1 MRVGK
6 DLQCFSGSA
15 APFFMLCR
23 RLVAVCGNDLL
34 GMRGM
39 FSFVRFLTKIVSM
52 RKIAALLLPLVLLSL
67 AAVSCRTGYALV
79 GIDGGRV
86 AVDSSFDLFTDDDMI
101 EEIEDF
107 KEDLVEEMSPV
118 IGSSAAT
125 MRCEVGRD
133 YNVLANTV
141 ADMVMDEGR
150 RLSPDVAF
158 AVINV
163 GGLRKDL
170 PEGPIT
176 VGTAFEILPFE
187 NTLCIV
193 DMPGEAVTEL
203 FEQIARLGGEGV
215 SAEVRLTISRDG
227 GLLGATVAGKE
238 VDAGANYR
246 VVTIDYVAEGNDGMR
261 AFKRATRA
269 VYPDDEILRDVFI
282 RHVAA
287 LAADG
292 KAVQPKTD
300 RRIFVN

>member
-1 MRVGK
+1 MI
-6 DLQCFSGSA
+6 DL
-15 APFFMLCR
+15 
-23 RLVAVCGNDLL
+23 
-34 GMRGM
+34 
-39 FSFVRFLTKIVSM
+39 M
-52 RKIAALLLPLVLLSL
+52 RKFSAWLLPFILLSL
-67 AAVSCRTGYALV
+67 VAVSCRTGYALV
-79 GIDGGRV
+79 GVDGGRV
-86 AVDSSFDLFTDDDMI
+86 AMDSTFDLFVDDDMV

-150 RLSPDVAF
+150 RLDPAVAF

-170 PEGPIT
+170 PEGEIT

-193 DMPGEAVTEL
+193 DMPGTAVAEL
-203 FEQIARLGGEGV
+203 FGQIARLGGEGV
-215 SAEVRLTISRDG
+215 SAEVRLTVSRDG
-227 GLLGATVAGKE
+227 GLLDATVGGRE
-238 VDAGANYR
+238 VDADATYR
-246 VVTIDYVAEGNDGMR
+246 VVTIDYVAEGNDGMA

-269 VYPDDEILRDVFI
+269 VYPEDALFRDVFI
-282 RHVAA
+282 RHVTA

-300 RRIFVN
+300 RRIFVK